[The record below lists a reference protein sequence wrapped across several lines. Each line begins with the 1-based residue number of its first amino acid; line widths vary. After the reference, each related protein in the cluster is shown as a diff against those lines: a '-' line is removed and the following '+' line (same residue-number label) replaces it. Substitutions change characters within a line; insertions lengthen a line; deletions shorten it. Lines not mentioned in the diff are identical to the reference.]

1 MELESGTETDH
12 QPVMRHAE
20 AINMAARLSIFG
32 TLIDRVASIIGVK
45 RMEATIGQEEI
56 PQGDPVSQQGG
67 CSSRP
72 IQSPRPERPRR
83 IERPHFVVDSIQGVR
98 PAALEAL
105 YEGIYE
111 KAIMKQPPRRQC

>member
-1 MELESGTETDH
+1 MEFKPGVEADR
-12 QPVMRHAE
+12 QPNMRHAK

-45 RMEATIGQEEI
+45 RVETTIGQEEI
-56 PQGDPVSQQGG
+56 PQGDPVSQQGE

-83 IERPHFVVDSIQGVR
+83 IERPDFVARGISGDR
-98 PAALEAL
+98 PAILEAF
-105 YEGIYE
+105 YSDEVFE
-111 KAIMKQPPRRQC
+111 RAIKQQPRRRR